1 MKRLF
6 DITVSIILLFFMFI
20 PIVII
25 TIMIKATS
33 KGPVLYWS
41 DRIGKDNVVFR
52 MPKFRTMIVGTP
64 PVATHL
70 LKNEE
75 RYITPIGM
83 YLRKFSLDE
92 IPQLFCILKGS
103 MSFVGPRPAL
113 YNQNDLIEL
122 RTERGIQELVPGLSG
137 YAQINGRDEISIRQ
151 KVELDFEYKKKR
163 SFVFDM
169 RILLKTIA
177 NVARSKGVKLD
188 GDNHPDCND

>member
-25 TIMIKATS
+25 AIMIKATS
-33 KGPVLYWS
+33 KGPALYWS
-41 DRIGKDNVVFR
+41 DRIGKNNVVFR

-70 LKNEE
+70 FKNEE

-137 YAQINGRDEISIRQ
+137 YAQINGRDEISIKQ
-151 KVELDFEYKKKR
+151 KVELDFEYKNKR

-188 GDNHPDCND
+188 SDNHPDSNE